1 MIAWKMIPYP
11 IPNSLIYIP
20 YSRVNWE
27 NYTLHSGTYLQS
39 PYMAV
44 PPPPTSEVVHR
55 FITTALFRAAK
66 R

>member
-1 MIAWKMIPYP
+1 MIPYS
-11 IPNSLIYIP
+11 IPNYLIYIP

-27 NYTLHSGTYLQS
+27 NYTLHSGTYLES
-39 PYMAV
+39 PYYMAV
-44 PPPPTSEVVHR
+44 PAPPPPPTSDVVHR